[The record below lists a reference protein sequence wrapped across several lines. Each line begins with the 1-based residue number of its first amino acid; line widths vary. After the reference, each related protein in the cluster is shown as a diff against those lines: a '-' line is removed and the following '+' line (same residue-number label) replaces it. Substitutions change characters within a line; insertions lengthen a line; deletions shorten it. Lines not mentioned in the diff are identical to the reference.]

1 MQKKQIKAKVRINN
15 FISYKL
21 KNTATEKALRKTK
34 NRRFS
39 PFYDHLHYFVAMQ
52 KHLVEIKAHTTRTA
66 EQRALLLAK
75 GAISKGTDHQIDH
88 YFNVPEG
95 RLKLRSGNIEHSLIF
110 YQRSNQ
116 AGPKDSSVALTKVE
130 SQKLAD
136 SLALTLGQALG
147 TWVKVDK
154 QREIYFIDNV
164 KFHLDEV
171 IGLGSYIEIE
181 AIGDS
186 PDQRE
191 GLLQQCQEYMA
202 YLGVREEELVENSY
216 SDLLSGLRPL

>member
-1 MQKKQIKAKVRINN
+1 
-15 FISYKL
+15 
-21 KNTATEKALRKTK
+21 
-34 NRRFS
+34 
-39 PFYDHLHYFVAMQ
+39 MQ
-52 KHLVEIKAHTTRTA
+52 KHLVEIKARTTRTA

-75 GAISKGTDHQIDH
+75 GAESKGMDHQIDH

-110 YQRSNQ
+110 YRRSNQ
-116 AGPKDSSVALTKVE
+116 AGPKDSSVALTKIGTQE
-130 SQKLAD
+130 LAD
-136 SLALTLGQALG
+136 SFASTLGKALG

-171 IGLGSYIEIE
+171 IGLGSFIEIE

-186 PDQRE
+186 ADQRE
-191 GLLQQCQEYMA
+191 ELLRQCQEYIA
-202 YLGVREEELVENSY
+202 YLGIREDELVENSY
-216 SDLLSGLRPL
+216 SDLL

>member
-1 MQKKQIKAKVRINN
+1 
-15 FISYKL
+15 
-21 KNTATEKALRKTK
+21 
-34 NRRFS
+34 
-39 PFYDHLHYFVAMQ
+39 MQ
-52 KHLVEIKAHTTRTA
+52 KHLVEIKARTTRTA

-75 GAISKGTDHQIDH
+75 GADFKGTDHQVDH

-95 RLKLRSGNIEHSLIF
+95 RLKLRSGSIEHSLIF

-116 AGPKDSSVALTKVE
+116 AGPKDSSVGLTKVDTRA
-130 SQKLAD
+130 LAD
-136 SLALTLGQALG
+136 SLAATLDQALG

-171 IGLGSYIEIE
+171 LGLGTFIEIE

-191 GLLQQCQEYMA
+191 ELLRQCREYMV
-202 YLGVREEELVENSY
+202 YLGVQEEELIENSY
-216 SDLLSGLRPL
+216 SDLLGK